1 MKIKMSKGYRVFQ
14 VVNTIIMILVVFVT
28 LYPFVWLVAQSFS
41 SDAAVAAGQVTFLPV
56 DFTTATYK
64 YLLRDNR
71 FFRYYGNTI
80 IYSAVGTFISVV
92 GTALLAYP
100 LSKPELRL
108 NKFFTPFV
116 VFTMYFAGGLIP
128 NYILVT
134 QWLHLGDT
142 IWAVVLPGA
151 ISTFN
156 LLLMK
161 SFFAGLPGELEEAA
175 AMDGMGVYGIFVKII
190 IPLSKPIIATMCLF
204 YLVGMWNEWF
214 GPFLYLNQDSMKPIS
229 LWVRQLVEGANSVDT
244 SSSAEASSVQAT
256 LKSATMVLTSAPI
269 ICVYPFVQRYF
280 VQGMT
285 MGAVKGSCPYI

>member
-1 MKIKMSKGYRVFQ
+1 MKIKVSKGYRTFQ
-14 VVNTIIMILVVFVT
+14 IINTIIMILIVFAT
-28 LYPFVWLVAQSFS
+28 LYPFVYLVAQSFS
-41 SDAAVAAGQVTFLPV
+41 SDKAVAAGKVTFFPV
-56 DFTTATYK
+56 DFTLATYK
-64 YLLRDNR
+64 YLLRDNK
-71 FFRYYGNTI
+71 FFMYYANTI
-80 IYSAVGTFISVV
+80 LYSVVGTLISVV

-100 LSKPELRL
+100 LSKTELRL

-116 VFTMYFAGGLIP
+116 VFTMYFTGGLIP
-128 NYILVT
+128 NYILIT

-161 SFFAGLPGELEEAA
+161 SFFAGLPKELEEAA
-175 AMDGMGVYGIFVKII
+175 SIDGMGVYGIFVKII
-190 IPLSKPIIATMCLF
+190 IPLSKPIIATMTLF

-229 LWVRQLVEGANSVDT
+229 LWVRQLVEGANSVDAGST
-244 SSSAEASSVQAT
+244 AEASSVQAT

-285 MGAVKGSCPYI
+285 MGAVKG

>member
-1 MKIKMSKGYRVFQ
+1 MKIKPTKAYRVFQ
-14 VVNTIIMILVVFVT
+14 IINTVLMIVVVFFT
-28 LYPFVWLVAQSFS
+28 LYPFIYLVAQSFS
-41 SDAAVAAGQVTFLPV
+41 SEAAVSSGRVTFFPI
-56 DFTTATYK
+56 DFTLGTYK
-64 YLLRDNR
+64 YLLRDDS

-80 IYSAVGTFISVV
+80 LYSVVGTLISVV

-100 LSKPELRL
+100 LSKTKLRL

-116 VFTMYFAGGLIP
+116 VFTMYFTGGLIP

-134 QWLHLGDT
+134 QWLHMGDT

-161 SFFAGLPGELEEAA
+161 SFFAGLPEELEEAA
-175 AMDGMGVYGIFVKII
+175 SIDGLGVYGIFVRII
-190 IPLSKPIIATMCLF
+190 IPLSKPIIATMTLF

-214 GPFLYLNQDSMKPIS
+214 GPFLYLNSPELKPIS
-229 LWVRQLVEGANSVDT
+229 LWVRQLVEGANSIEVGST
-244 SSSAEASSVQAT
+244 AEASSVQAT
-256 LKSATMVLTSAPI
+256 LKSATMVLTSLPI
-269 ICVYPFVQRYF
+269 ICVYPFVQKYF

-285 MGAVKGSCPYI
+285 MGAVKG

>member
-1 MKIKMSKGYRVFQ
+1 MKIKASKGYRAFQIFNVILMIIIVF
-14 VVNTIIMILVVFVT
+14 IT
-28 LYPFVWLVAQSFS
+28 LYPFVYLVAQSFS
-41 SDAAVAAGQVTFLPV
+41 SDKAVAAGKVTFYPV
-56 DFTTATYK
+56 DFTMATYK

-71 FFRYYGNTI
+71 FFKYYGNTI
-80 IYSAVGTFISVV
+80 LYSAVGTLISVA

-100 LSKPELRL
+100 LSKPELRM

-116 VFTMYFAGGLIP
+116 VFTMYFSGGLIP
-128 NYILVT
+128 NYILIT

-161 SFFAGLPGELEEAA
+161 SFFSGLPRELEEAA
-175 AMDGMGVYGIFVKII
+175 SIDGMGVYGTFVKII
-190 IPLSKPIIATMCLF
+190 LPLSKPIIATMTLF

-214 GPFLYLNQDSMKPIS
+214 GPFMYLNQDSMKPIS
-229 LWVRQLVEGANSVDT
+229 LWVRQLVEGANNVEMG
-244 SSSAEASSVQAT
+244 SSAEASSVQAT

-280 VQGMT
+280 VSGMT
-285 MGAVKGSCPYI
+285 MGAVKG

>member
-1 MKIKMSKGYRVFQ
+1 MKIKVSKGYRTFQ
-14 VVNTIIMILVVFVT
+14 IINTIIMILIVFVT
-28 LYPFVWLVAQSFS
+28 LYPFVYLVAQSFS
-41 SDAAVAAGQVTFLPV
+41 SDKAVAAGKVTFFPV
-56 DFTTATYK
+56 DFTLATYK
-64 YLLRDNR
+64 YLLRDNK
-71 FFRYYGNTI
+71 FFMYYANTI
-80 IYSAVGTFISVV
+80 LYSVVGTLISVV

-116 VFTMYFAGGLIP
+116 VFTMYFTGGLIP
-128 NYILVT
+128 NYILIT

-161 SFFAGLPGELEEAA
+161 SFFSGLPKELEEAA
-175 AMDGMGVYGIFVKII
+175 SIDGMGVYGIFVKII
-190 IPLSKPIIATMCLF
+190 IPLSKPIIATMTLF

-214 GPFLYLNQDSMKPIS
+214 GPFLYLNQDGMKPIS
-229 LWVRQLVEGANSVDT
+229 LWVRQLVEGANSVDAGST
-244 SSSAEASSVQAT
+244 AEASSVQAT

-285 MGAVKGSCPYI
+285 MGAVKG